1 MLRFFWRTVWV
12 GNKSV
17 ILVGFWVNLSWK
29 LKRLA
34 STYVPLSG
42 GLWEPWYFIRYSP
55 LTTQCWV
62 KDGWA
67 SKGTPSSKHPFF
79 DFGECSFILWEILL
93 NIRGKFVLLV
103 FHLSLRLTQST
114 LVAAVEGGW
123 QSLENQLC
131 CMQNPSWKCV
141 SFFPA
146 TCDFF
151 GALDVFSLQRME
163 ARNRAKRKLHLK
175 GSEQK
180 NLGLKCYQVKS
191 WITRLLDLGI
201 FSLTMVLP
209 KPGIQDI
216 TVVMRPSYIE
226 AIRSCPSKELG
237 KKKIIHWG

>member
-1 MLRFFWRTVWV
+1 MGTMVLHPIFTPNNTV
-12 GNKSV
+12 
-17 ILVGFWVNLSWK
+17 K
-29 LKRLA
+29 L
-34 STYVPLSG
+34 
-42 GLWEPWYFIRYSP
+42 
-55 LTTQCWV
+55 V

-79 DFGECSFILWEILL
+79 DFGECSFIFWEILL

-146 TCDFF
+146 ICDFF
-151 GALDVFSLQRME
+151 GALDVFFLQRME

-180 NLGLKCYQVKS
+180 NLGLKCYQLKS

-226 AIRSCPSKELG
+226 AIRSCYAHPRNLG
-237 KKKIIHWG
+237 KKIIHWG